1 MASDGGAHAGHGH
14 GGFGGGDDGEDDG
27 EDDPQEFFAGGGE
40 RRFVLSFLCPISK
53 HLGVRAN

>member
-40 RRFVLSFLCPISK
+40 RRFVSSFLCF
-53 HLGVRAN
+53 LGSGS